1 MSGGPAPAGARPGL
15 PAPAAPDAMST
26 RRAASEP
33 WTLAREGRAVWLGR
47 VRYDDALAL
56 QHDLHADRVA
66 GRAPDTLLL
75 LEHDSVYTSG
85 RATDPAH
92 FLVPRETLER
102 EGHDVRETHRGGD
115 VTWHGPGQLVAY
127 PILFLGDGRRD
138 VHRYLRAL
146 EEVLVRIST
155 RLGAPAWR
163 VDGRTG
169 AWTSGGKIGA
179 IGIRVARWVTQHG
192 TALNVAP
199 DLARFGAVVPC
210 GLHGAAVTSI
220 ERETGE
226 APGVEACARI
236 YAEAFSDVTCTTFPH
251 GLEVQP

>member
-1 MSGGPAPAGARPGL
+1 MTACAAGA
-15 PAPAAPDAMST
+15 D
-26 RRAASEP
+26 P
-33 WTLAREGRAVWLGR
+33 WSFPREGRATWLGR
-47 VRYDDALAL
+47 LRYDDALAV
-56 QHDLHADRVA
+56 QQDLHAERVA
-66 GRAPDTLLL
+66 GRVPDTLLL

-92 FLVPRETLER
+92 FLVPRERLEL

-146 EEVLVRIST
+146 EEVLVRLST

-163 VDGRTG
+163 EEGRTG

-179 IGIRVARWVTQHG
+179 IGIRVARWVTLHG
-192 TALNVAP
+192 TAFNVAP
-199 DLARFGAVVPC
+199 DLERFGAVVPC
-210 GLHGAAVTSI
+210 GLHGAAVTSV
-220 ERETGE
+220 ERETGD
-226 APGVEACARI
+226 APGVEAVATT
-236 YAEAFSDVTCTTFPH
+236 YAEEFSAVMSTTFPH
-251 GLEVQP
+251 GVGRRA